1 MRLVITLIKSSLVT
15 DHKLF
20 IPFVIIN
27 ILIVFVISATSVSNA
42 LFIEFSREPI
52 ISSTAGEILLLK
64 SESKPVFISG
74 LDGTIPKWSF
84 QLFETG
90 EVCNVSVDHNITYQL
105 VLVGQHKIDISAKH
119 CLVTG
124 LRLTTRTPAQDIVK
138 GEFQY
143 ITDFKE
149 WDKAGR
155 PVMVIATKSY
165 LNSGL
170 NIGDRFNVFIPK
182 IVESGGEPL
191 AIGLSHKASG
201 IDYID
206 NENGEWVNVKISAIA
221 RDHLEKNDAIVVVFP
236 LSILQDISNAD
247 NKVNRAGVRM
257 RELSEEELLEKAIS
271 ISDSYAGFYA
281 IRATDIITGMSKEI
295 TDLEKHAGSLLLV
308 VCFIG
313 SLVLICILVL
323 VLQNRNSSYVQL
335 MSLGVTRFKLMLS
348 VAIEIMAIS
357 FITIVAGLIFP
368 ITLSYIRSGQLLS
381 TSISIISF
389 FLIIPYNIVVSL
401 IVSLVMLPNRKKSL
415 EVLRSE

>member
-1 MRLVITLIKSSLVT
+1 MRLVITLIKNSLVA

-90 EVCNVSVDHNITYQL
+90 EVYNVSVDHNITYQL

-143 ITDFKE
+143 ITDFEE

-191 AIGLSHKASG
+191 AIGLSHEASG

-236 LSILQDISNAD
+236 LNILQDISNAE

-313 SLVLICILVL
+313 
-323 VLQNRNSSYVQL
+323 
-335 MSLGVTRFKLMLS
+335 
-348 VAIEIMAIS
+348 
-357 FITIVAGLIFP
+357 
-368 ITLSYIRSGQLLS
+368 
-381 TSISIISF
+381 
-389 FLIIPYNIVVSL
+389 
-401 IVSLVMLPNRKKSL
+401 
-415 EVLRSE
+415 